1 MSDDG
6 PDVVVVGAGPVGL
19 SLALGLARAGR
30 RVLVLESKPG
40 TSEHSRAPVV
50 WPRTQEVLAGL
61 GVIDAFAARAMVRP
75 RVRVFDV
82 DAGRDILEAPMEEL
96 AGETRFARVMLLPQS
111 ETERILCEA
120 VRARPEAEVR
130 FSREVTDVVSEGERV
145 TVRFRRDG
153 EEESVTARFVAGCDG
168 AHSRVRECIGATLEG
183 ETYGFRAALAD
194 VRVAESPGQR
204 VVRVSTRRG
213 LALAIGIDEGVWR
226 LILPFVD
233 DGVSLD
239 ARVSTAV
246 EALFP
251 ERAPG
256 PVEVVWKSEFS
267 LHRRMATS
275 MSAGRVALAGDAAHL
290 NSPVGGQGMN
300 AGIHDAEALTA
311 ALLRAL
317 DADDAGPIEDYAR
330 ERRREV
336 SATVNRFTDAMTRA
350 LLVAHGSFAKA
361 MLTAVGVAMRA
372 APVRRRV
379 LRRMAMLDAA

>member
-1 MSDDG
+1 M
-6 PDVVVVGAGPVGL
+6 
-19 SLALGLARAGR
+19 
-30 RVLVLESKPG
+30 LESKPG

-82 DAGRDILEAPMEEL
+82 DAGRDLIEAPMDEL

-130 FSREVTDVVSEGERV
+130 FSREVTDVLREGERV
-145 TVRFRRDG
+145 TVRYRREGD
-153 EEESVTARFVAGCDG
+153 EESVTARFVAGCDG

-226 LILPFVD
+226 LILPFAGD

-246 EALFP
+246 ESLFP
-251 ERAPG
+251 ERAPRR
-256 PVEVVWKSEFS
+256 VEVVWKSEFS
-267 LHRRMATS
+267 LHRRMATA

-311 ALLRAL
+311 ALVRAL
-317 DADDAGPIEDYAR
+317 DIDDAGPIADYAR

-336 SATVNRFTDAMTRA
+336 SATVNRFTDALTRA
-350 LLVAHGSFAKA
+350 LLVAHGRFAKA
-361 MLTAVGVAMRA
+361 MLTAAGVAMRA
-372 APVRRRV
+372 SPVRRRV